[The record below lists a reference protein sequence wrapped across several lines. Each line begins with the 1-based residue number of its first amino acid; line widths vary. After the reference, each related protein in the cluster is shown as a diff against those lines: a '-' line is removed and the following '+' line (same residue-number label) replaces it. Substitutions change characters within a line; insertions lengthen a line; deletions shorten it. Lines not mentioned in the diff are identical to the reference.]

1 MQATTCFHDGIPHPI
16 LQKTDFALH
25 DPVTF
30 YPTNGVFDPDS
41 DGGNTTIRGFLRGR
55 EFSSRRCFLGLD
67 NGDVLQA
74 ESLEALILIQTA
86 ARRQRLPRQFCQ
98 ALIRGLAFI
107 RVTQE
112 AHATGL
118 VDHEEVFERVTLL
131 LAAVIFL
138 LLFRIG
144 RAVARTFS
152 AILPKRGV
160 GALSSVA
167 CVLNSAA
174 NSAAVR
180 AGSSVL
186 VGSGLIQYGMQ
197 HVNPCVRIRL
207 THPKELSLHFLNGL
221 LLQVRQNEK
230 QFVRECGQ
238 RAGGIA

>member
-1 MQATTCFHDGIPHPI
+1 MTVSLTLSFRRRMLSFTIRSRLTPPMACSIRI
-16 LQKTDFALH
+16 LMEEIRRFVAFSGGVSS
-25 DPVTF
+25 P
-30 YPTNGVFDPDS
+30 PGGVF
-41 DGGNTTIRGFLRGR
+41 
-55 EFSSRRCFLGLD
+55 LGWIM
-67 NGDVLQA
+67 VT
-74 ESLEALILIQTA
+74 TA

-112 AHATGL
+112 AHATSL

-138 LLFRIG
+138 WLFRIG

-180 AGSSVL
+180 AGSRSW
-186 VGSGLIQYGMQ
+186 S
-197 HVNPCVRIRL
+197 
-207 THPKELSLHFLNGL
+207 
-221 LLQVRQNEK
+221 
-230 QFVRECGQ
+230 
-238 RAGGIA
+238 A